1 MMKSYIT
8 FQGAMAV
15 RKSYNLHTNR
25 SQLTTTAFE
34 ADHHAPHA
42 KRTSSFANQSNARLV
57 DSDEY
62 FNETK
67 FFS

>member
-25 SQLTTTAFE
+25 TQLTTTAFE
-34 ADHHAPHA
+34 AEQHVPHA
-42 KRTSSFANQSNARLV
+42 KRNGSFTNQPNARQV

-67 FFS
+67 FFN